1 MKKNIYIRDIKPG
14 EKIYDFF
21 FVTEKNLA
29 YSQKGAPYLNLR
41 LKDKTGELDGK
52 VWDNVPELD
61 RAFRKGDFVYLQTR
75 AVQYKNA
82 IQLAVMSARRAAPE
96 EIDAA
101 EFFPV
106 AREDPERMF
115 RELESFA
122 DRVQTPALRDLLQTF
137 LADEEIAALLRRAP
151 AAKGFHHVFIGG
163 LLEHTLSVVRI
174 LDLLSG
180 HYEGLNHDLVIT
192 GGILHDIGKIY
203 EYSYDGLIDYTDEGR
218 LIGHIVMGVEM
229 VDRKIAALPDFPA
242 QLAMELRHV
251 LLSHHGVLEF
261 GSPKRPKTLE
271 ALLVHYVDDLDA
283 KINAMQTFVA
293 GDGNEDS
300 DWTPFHRL
308 LERYLYKGKNAGRGE
323 GAT

>member
-1 MKKNIYIRDIKPG
+1 
-14 EKIYDFF
+14 
-21 FVTEKNLA
+21 
-29 YSQKGAPYLNLR
+29 
-41 LKDKTGELDGK
+41 
-52 VWDNVPELD
+52 
-61 RAFRKGDFVYLQTR
+61 
-75 AVQYKNA
+75 
-82 IQLAVMSARRAAPE
+82 
-96 EIDAA
+96 
-101 EFFPV
+101 
-106 AREDPERMF
+106 
-115 RELESFA
+115 
-122 DRVQTPALRDLLQTF
+122 
-137 LADEEIAALLRRAP
+137 
-151 AAKGFHHVFIGG
+151 
-163 LLEHTLSVVRI
+163 
-174 LDLLSG
+174 
-180 HYEGLNHDLVIT
+180 
-192 GGILHDIGKIY
+192 
-203 EYSYDGLIDYTDEGR
+203 
-218 LIGHIVMGVEM
+218 M